1 MQQYI
6 QANQALP
13 GGFNQQASTAAPFYQ
28 TVDQQIPVQLTNA
41 FTNLYG
47 SQANYL
53 SSTYGAQVG
62 AISRQQSGAQQFASI
77 AGGIGSIGGAIAP
90 KGLFGGPTSG
100 AFFY

>member
-13 GGFNQQASTAAPFYQ
+13 GGFNQQPSTAANFYQ
-28 TVDQQIPVQLTNA
+28 TTNPEIPVQLQNA

-62 AISRQQSGAQQFASI
+62 AISRQPSGAEQFGQI
-77 AGGIGSIGGAIAP
+77 AT
-90 KGLFGGPTSG
+90 GLGNLVKI
-100 AFFY
+100 